1 MAASSSREGGAAARA
16 KAERSAWLLLTPM
29 CLLMAVAFIL
39 PVGLFLLYSFYRF
52 RGGRLEETFTLET
65 YWRFM
70 TDELYLIT
78 IYDTLQLAVVSTL
91 LCLVISYPL
100 AYAMWR
106 MRSPGLQKLIAFI
119 VFAPVLVSVV
129 VRSYGWT
136 VVLADQGPVNFILTR
151 LGLTSGPVSLVY
163 NMTGTVISLAHV
175 FLPFVV
181 FPILASMLRLDP
193 TLREAAEDLG
203 ASWWKTFRSITL
215 PLTLPGVVAGA
226 QICFTLSLG
235 SFVTPA
241 ILGGGRVLVLPIQIY
256 TATSDINWPVAAVGG
271 LCLLVMAFIAV
282 VAFGRLSKYS
292 EAV

>member
-1 MAASSSREGGAAARA
+1 MAASSSREGGASART
-16 KAERSAWLLLTPM
+16 KAERAAWLLLTPM

-203 ASWWKTFRSITL
+203 ARWWKTFRSITL

>member
-1 MAASSSREGGAAARA
+1 MPASSLIEGARTRSRV
-16 KAERSAWLLLTPM
+16 KWPAWVLLSPILLLVI
-29 CLLMAVAFIL
+29 AAFVL
-39 PVGLFLLYSFYRF
+39 PVGLFLQYTFYRF
-52 RGGRLEETFTLET
+52 RSGRLEEVFTLDT
-65 YWRFM
+65 YWRFL

-78 IYDTLQLAVVSTL
+78 IYDTLKLAILSTL
-91 LCLVISYPL
+91 LCVAISYPL

-106 MRSPGLQKLIAFI
+106 TRSAKLQKLIALI

-136 VVLADQGPVNFILTR
+136 VLLADQGPVNYLLMK
-151 LGLTSGPVSLVY
+151 LGLTTEPISLVY

-203 ASWWKTFRSITL
+203 AGWWTIFRRITL
-215 PLTLPGVVAGA
+215 PLTLPGAIAGA
-226 QICFTLSLG
+226 QICFTLALG

-282 VAFGRLSKYS
+282 VLFGRLSKYS
-292 EAV
+292 ETA

>member
-1 MAASSSREGGAAARA
+1 MAASSGREGGGSARA

-29 CLLMAVAFIL
+29 CLLMAVAFLL
-39 PVGLFLLYSFYRF
+39 PVGIFLLYSFYRF

-106 MRSPGLQKLIAFI
+106 MRSPSLQKLVAFI

>member
-1 MAASSSREGGAAARA
+1 MRARV
-16 KAERSAWLLLTPM
+16 KWPAWALLSPILLLV
-29 CLLMAVAFIL
+29 MAVFVL
-39 PVGLFLLYSFYRF
+39 PVGLFLQYSFYRF
-52 RGGRLEETFTLET
+52 RSGRLEEVFSLDT
-65 YWRFM
+65 YWRFL

-78 IYDTLQLAVVSTL
+78 IYDTLKLAILSTV
-91 LCLVISYPL
+91 LCVAISYPL

-106 MRSPGLQKLIAFI
+106 TRSAKLQKFIALV

-136 VVLADQGPVNFILTR
+136 VLLADQGPVNYLLMK
-151 LGLTSGPVSLVY
+151 LGLTTEPISLVY

-203 ASWWKTFRSITL
+203 AGWWTIFRRITL
-215 PLTLPGVVAGA
+215 PLTLPGAIAGA
-226 QICFTLSLG
+226 QICFTLALG

-282 VAFGRLSKYS
+282 ALFGRLSKYS
-292 EAV
+292 ETA

>member
-1 MAASSSREGGAAARA
+1 MPASSLIEGARTRSRV
-16 KAERSAWLLLTPM
+16 KWPAWVLLSPILLLVI
-29 CLLMAVAFIL
+29 AAFVL
-39 PVGLFLLYSFYRF
+39 PVGLFLQYSFYRF
-52 RGGRLEETFTLET
+52 RSGRLEEVFTLDT
-65 YWRFM
+65 YWRFL

-78 IYDTLQLAVVSTL
+78 IYDTLKLAILSTL
-91 LCLVISYPL
+91 LCVAISYPL

-106 MRSPGLQKLIAFI
+106 TRSAKLQKLIALI

-136 VVLADQGPVNFILTR
+136 VLLADQGPVNYLLMK
-151 LGLTSGPVSLVY
+151 LGLTTEPISLVY

-203 ASWWKTFRSITL
+203 AGWWTIFRRITL
-215 PLTLPGVVAGA
+215 PLTLPGAIAGA
-226 QICFTLSLG
+226 QICFTLALG

-282 VAFGRLSKYS
+282 VLFGRLSKYS
-292 EAV
+292 ETA